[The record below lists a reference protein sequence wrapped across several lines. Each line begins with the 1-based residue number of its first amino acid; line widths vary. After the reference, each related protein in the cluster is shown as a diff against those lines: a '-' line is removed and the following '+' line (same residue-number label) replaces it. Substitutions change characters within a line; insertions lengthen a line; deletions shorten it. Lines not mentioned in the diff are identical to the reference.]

1 VNIHDPL
8 SLFCALVVVH
18 VLADFPLQGDYLA
31 RQKVRRTASGR
42 AEWAVALSAHSILH
56 AGGVWVVSD
65 SLALGFVELV
75 LHALIDWV
83 KGEEKIGLLADQ
95 SLHLLCKIGYVTA
108 WSLLASA

>member
-1 VNIHDPL
+1 MFHDPL

-42 AEWAVALSAHSILH
+42 AEWAVALSAHSVLH
-56 AGGVWVVSD
+56 AGGVWVVSG

-75 LHALIDWV
+75 LHALIDCL
-83 KGEEKIGLLADQ
+83 KGEEKIGLVADQ
-95 SLHLLCKIGYVTA
+95 SLHLLCKIGYVIA